1 MNYALWIESILCE
14 KKEKMEV
21 LWKFLLFLCGLFY
34 IFSIYLQI
42 NNFFNLKQT
51 RMKRKTY
58 KKPVMQV
65 FRLHQKI
72 QLLNGSPQGNLGGSQ
87 PPQEENWGYDD

>member
-1 MNYALWIESILCE
+1 
-14 KKEKMEV
+14 
-21 LWKFLLFLCGLFY
+21 
-34 IFSIYLQI
+34 
-42 NNFFNLKQT
+42 
-51 RMKRKTY
+51 MKRKTY